1 MTDASYDTLPAGPR
15 ARLLQL
21 AEERD
26 ASLSSLSAF
35 IGRNA
40 SYLQQFIR
48 KGSPKKLEEGD
59 RRKLA
64 EFFGV
69 HESELGAIEEKSYR
83 SGAALR
89 DEDFVAVPR
98 LPVSV
103 AAGPGQFANGEVP
116 FDNFGFSGR
125 WLRDNG
131 LDPKMLS
138 AVTVE
143 GDSMEPLLRAGDEVL
158 VDRTP
163 RPLRDGVHVVRMG
176 EALLIK
182 RVASP
187 GQGRLTLLSQNL
199 TYPPVEVSLD
209 EVEVIGR
216 VVWKSG
222 RI

>member
-1 MTDASYDTLPAGPR
+1 MPNASFDNPASDPR
-15 ARLLQL
+15 GRLLQL

-69 HESELGAIEEKSYR
+69 HESELGGAEEKSYA
-83 SGAALR
+83 SFAPLR
-89 DEDFVAVPR
+89 DDDFIAVPR

-103 AAGPGQFANGEVP
+103 AAGPGQFAAGETP

-163 RPLRDGVHVVRMG
+163 RPFRDGVHVVRMG
-176 EALLIK
+176 DTLLIK
-182 RVASP
+182 RIASP
-187 GQGRLTLLSQNL
+187 RKGRLTLLSQNL
-199 TYPPVEVSLD
+199 SYPPVEVSMD
-209 EVEVIGR
+209 EVEIIGR

>member
-1 MTDASYDTLPAGPR
+1 MDNASNAPETVGPR
-15 ARLLQL
+15 QRLLQL
-21 AEERD
+21 AQARGV
-26 ASLSSLSAF
+26 SLSALSAF
-35 IGRNA
+35 IGRNP

-64 EFFGV
+64 EFFAV
-69 HESELGAIEEKSYR
+69 DESELGGIEEKSYA
-83 SGAALR
+83 SASSLR
-89 DEDFVAVPR
+89 DDDFIAVPR

-103 AAGPGQFANGEVP
+103 SAGPGQFAGAETP

-125 WLRDNG
+125 WLRDHG

-138 AVTVE
+138 AVSVE

-163 RPLRDGVHVVRMG
+163 RPLRDGVYVVRLG
-176 EALLIK
+176 ETLMIK
-182 RVASP
+182 RVAQP
-187 GQGRLTLLSQNL
+187 GLGRLTLLSQNL
-199 TYPPVEVSLD
+199 TYPPVEVALD
-209 EVEVIGR
+209 EVDVIGR

>member
-1 MTDASYDTLPAGPR
+1 MENSSYDLPDGNPR
-15 ARLLQL
+15 QRLLQL
-21 AEERD
+21 SQDRSV
-26 ASLSSLSAF
+26 SLSALSAF
-35 IGRNA
+35 IGRNS

-64 EFFGV
+64 EFFAV
-69 HESELGAIEEKSYR
+69 DELELGGMEEKSYSQP
-83 SGAALR
+83 SGLR
-89 DEDFVAVPR
+89 DDDFIAVPR

-103 AAGPGQFANGEVP
+103 AAGPGQFAGTETP

-138 AVTVE
+138 AVSVE

-163 RPLRDGVHVVRMG
+163 RPLRDGVYVVRLGDTLM
-176 EALLIK
+176 IK
-182 RVASP
+182 RVARP

-199 TYPPVEVSLD
+199 TYPPVEVALD
-209 EVEVIGR
+209 EVDVIGR

>member
-1 MTDASYDTLPAGPR
+1 MVNSSSAQRTFDPR
-15 ARLLQL
+15 ERLL
-21 AEERD
+21 E
-26 ASLSSLSAF
+26 LSQNRSVSLSALSGL

-48 KGSPKKLEEGD
+48 KGSPRKLEESD

-69 HESELGAIEEKSYR
+69 DEAELGGAEENSYTQNGR
-83 SGAALR
+83 RKGGG
-89 DEDFVAVPR
+89 FIPIPR

-103 AAGPGQFANGEVP
+103 SAGPGQFTGTETP
-116 FDNFGFSGR
+116 FDNFGFSDR

-131 LDPKMLS
+131 FDPKMLS
-138 AVTVE
+138 VVTVE
-143 GDSMEPLLRAGDEVL
+143 GDSMEPMLRAGDEVL

-163 RPLRDGVHVVRMG
+163 RLLRDGVYVVRLG
-176 EALLIK
+176 DTLLIK

-187 GQGRLTLLSQNL
+187 AKERLSLLSQNVA
-199 TYPPVEVSLD
+199 YPPVEVALS

>member
-1 MTDASYDTLPAGPR
+1 MPNASYDRNPTDPR
-15 ARLLQL
+15 HRLLQL
-21 AEERD
+21 AEERE
-26 ASLSSLSAF
+26 ASLSSLSTF
-35 IGRNA
+35 LGRNP

-69 HESELGAIEEKSYR
+69 HESELGAAEEKSYVPK
-83 SGAALR
+83 SSFR
-89 DEDFVAVPR
+89 DDDFVAVPR
-98 LPVSV
+98 LPISV
-103 AAGPGQFANGEVP
+103 AAGPGQFAGGETP

-176 EALLIK
+176 DTLLIK
-182 RVASP
+182 RIASP

-199 TYPPVEVSLD
+199 TYPPVEVSMED
-209 EVEVIGR
+209 VEIIGR